1 MCGLGIRLQPNGKL
15 NFFAKSKEVTANES
29 IPRRTREWLAL
40 EQIYQKIYGSYQ
52 IDNVAVPI
60 ESGWL
65 HGEEIRFTVN
75 SVAYTGRI
83 SGNSMAGVAEGS
95 ITCEWRATLVSQ

>member
-1 MCGLGIRLQPNGKL
+1 MQRSHGKRIYTP
-15 NFFAKSKEVTANES
+15 ADG
-29 IPRRTREWLAL
+29 EWLAL

-60 ESGWL
+60 EGGWL
-65 HGEEIRFTVN
+65 RGEEIRFTVN